1 MKTVLK
7 FKNYG
12 RVNEIDIS
20 NYEEDLM
27 DNKIFLNINQVN
39 WEYLKDILTKEQLLE
54 LIENNPNWLEF
65 AI

>member
-27 DNKIFLNINQVN
+27 DNKTFLNINQVN